1 MNFMTFHIL
10 GFSSSQPTVIFFK
23 IVETNNQIIM
33 CVYVT
38 VGDNEGRLTFK
49 IFFWAKH
56 LASHYLYAFPLGPVQ
71 RPAPDQISSEA

>member
-49 IFFWAKH
+49 IFF
-56 LASHYLYAFPLGPVQ
+56 GPNIL
-71 RPAPDQISSEA
+71 PHTISMPSP